1 MRIRPLWIKIAA
13 VVMTL
18 AVLAALLLCLF
29 SEIRAYRERVGQ
41 SAQSKAQDYTQAY
54 AESAEQVLAAMMTET
69 KAVAIML
76 QSATTQVEAADIIA
90 QGTQNSA
97 WMLGSRYLIGD
108 QLYTG
113 YAQYTGSPA
122 SSIIKLYQ
130 SGKEGIVG
138 MVYDSGYGGIQ
149 CIVFGVPVAQNEAGV
164 SYLLAY
170 CQDQILY
177 QRLND
182 ALKDQIALE
191 YAEILYLCNDAHMY
205 NTMGN
210 GELFLE
216 SKYNNA
222 FEMMLDVGVPS
233 DTISA
238 IKNDYNLGRDR
249 DASFEIDGQG
259 YSTSL
264 FFLEGTGRA
273 LSVMAIYSDATLL
286 AQDQAFADMLF
297 AIVAAIVLVMVGV
310 LAFAVYCILHKG
322 EREAV
327 RALDPMAKCNAFDYY
342 AALSSRIVH
351 STKYPHYAVIL
362 LKVHYFNYYMEQYG
376 EEFCKEMLQFVAK
389 SIDRCV
395 QNDEVM
401 GYRGEGEFAITMHYT
416 DDNELIG
423 RIKLLHAILIVCPP
437 VKEKNDKLRTACG
450 IYPVTRQDHSS
461 IETMVEKAAI
471 AIASK
476 NFDIN
481 AVYSFYTDETSA
493 IVQRETEMERKME
506 MALKDGSFRVFYQ
519 PKYGVAEKGV
529 HSAEALIRW
538 YDAETGHYYYPAD
551 FLRLFEENGFIVEM
565 DKFVIR
571 QVATLL
577 QDLTVRNIKV
587 VPISVNISRVTAAQ
601 KDFVDFCMKIR
612 QDFNLPNDL
621 LTFEFSESFAHYDYE
636 AMSRTLEVLEGRG
649 FVCAIDGYGSGY
661 SSYSILKELQF
672 TEIKLDR
679 FFLRKSARPERD
691 REVLGDVIALS
702 RKLGLRV
709 VQEGVESQADFEWL
723 IAQGCDAI
731 QGFYYS
737 KPLGMQDF
745 IDFISKT
752 ELYGLGEI
760 PGKNPDEKTADS

>member
-138 MVYDSGYGGIQ
+138 IVYDSGYGGIQ

-327 RALDPMAKCNAFDYY
+327 RAIDPVAKCNAFDYY

-423 RIKLLHAILIVCPP
+423 RIKLLHAILIVCPT

-661 SSYSILKELQF
+661 SSYSILKELKF

-760 PGKNPDEKTADS
+760 PGKNPDEKPADS